1 MDRRTPPPATAPP
14 ACSECVRLGN
24 EQRTAH
30 AEGDYSRE
38 SDCRVLLTRHRAAA
52 HEGEE

>member
-1 MDRRTPPPATAPP
+1 MCA
-14 ACSECVRLGN
+14 ECVRLSN
-24 EQRTAH
+24 EQEAAH

-38 SDCRVLLTRHRAAA
+38 SDCRVLIARHRAAA